1 MKNRFLSR
9 GKRVAYSLQ
18 ERASDFSEALGWALF
33 GNTSSVPLGSLAMRG
48 PWLTGQPVMVGQLED
63 LNRV

>member
-1 MKNRFLSR
+1 MFDEILFQRL
-9 GKRVAYSLQ
+9 

-33 GNTSSVPLGSLAMRG
+33 GNTSSVPLGSLILRG